1 VGLYF
6 NGKNLAV
13 RNTCKTSDFATSIL
27 RINTS
32 ETILYDLHRRLIDFR
47 RSAPYAEDFLRK
59 VPRSI
64 SDRKIPTLKNGK
76 FNRGHSSTLYE
87 YVEPRNVTEFIS
99 STSNSLPLIHVK
111 VKSATLRLK
120 TIYLSSCRG

>member
-32 ETILYDLHRRLIDFR
+32 ESDTVRSDVPTRRVDVALIR
-47 RSAPYAEDFLRK
+47 TA
-59 VPRSI
+59 
-64 SDRKIPTLKNGK
+64 K
-76 FNRGHSSTLYE
+76 FCHSW
-87 YVEPRNVTEFIS
+87 
-99 STSNSLPLIHVK
+99 
-111 VKSATLRLK
+111 
-120 TIYLSSCRG
+120 LSK